1 MSVNNYYNNPEK
13 DTLQVNMELVSKE
26 LNELI
31 INEENDYGI
40 MQAQVHTSYTAY
52 HPAPPTNV
60 HAVDNIPGKT
70 NLYEKHSS
78 HYMCYERRQEREQI
92 PTSQTFYT
100 NPSNN
105 SYVVASSK
113 LLHPPNLTKQL
124 SSRPA
129 VYPYTYTDIAC
140 VNTETPRTLQMLPNN
155 GTTYT
160 YTASNEYQS
169 LPKYKFHYLRS
180 HNETGKMTSPPLISM
195 TTREDTQAATFR
207 KHPKSYV
214 KHNIRSPTSSFPD
227 YNYNN
232 IVVDLSVLGISED
245 G

>member
-1 MSVNNYYNNPEK
+1 MSEK

-40 MQAQVHTSYTAY
+40 MQAQVHTSY
-52 HPAPPTNV
+52 HPTPPTNV
-60 HAVDNIPGKT
+60 HAVDIPGKA

-78 HYMCYERRQEREQI
+78 HYMCYERQQEREQI

-100 NPSNN
+100 HPSNN

-113 LLHPPNLTKQL
+113 LLHPPNLTKQF
-124 SSRPA
+124 SNRPA
-129 VYPYTYTDIAC
+129 VYPYTYTDIAY
-140 VNTETPRTLQMLPNN
+140 VNTESPRTLQSLPNN
-155 GTTYT
+155 GTIYT
-160 YTASNEYQS
+160 YTTSNVYQS

-180 HNETGKMTSPPLISM
+180 NYETGKMTSPPLISIS
-195 TTREDTQAATFR
+195 TREDTQAATFR
-207 KHPKSYV
+207 KHPKSSYV
-214 KHNIRSPTSSFPD
+214 KYNIRSQTSLFPD